1 MGVSIKTSLAC
12 TMALLSLTGS
22 GPMDLIDSTNID
34 ITAIPVREYD
44 ERVEGNNAII
54 LADTPQ
60 ELSYYIP
67 DTGWREREME
77 VNEEVCTLSLATAS
91 ESVADQAEQ
100 FLSGQKSTLNLSAG
114 EFIVVELD
122 GAHWI
127 SETEATLLGDGLVEI
142 GITDATGTSRYQ
154 TNELTSSGRVIYEER
169 TLCTYLKIQCPENV
183 EFVQIKEFLV
193 SGIPTLYQQ
202 IQREL
207 PEDTVVLDE
216 RDEKNP
222 VSVYRI
228 PLRESV
234 YRLADALLAGTAGLT
249 EHEKIMIFMD
259 FISEFYIGVDA
270 HPNSE
275 LSCQSY
281 ISACGGYSNLLT
293 ALAGTQGIPARL
305 LTLGNYPINNGHA
318 VCEIY
323 YDGAWHLYDP
333 TYGAYY
339 TDTPEDRSTPNVL
352 SFEELSAGKANST
365 EITCVV
371 ITPERLT
378 SQAAYSFLGPAIY
391 EKANPKG
398 ILDGTT
404 PLYYPLAISYDEGG
418 AKIDSTQFDASHQGI
433 SVLGVAYICYMH
445 NWKITNLNVGQTY
458 QFIVSASSV
467 MGEAGGD
474 FLAAASAENAT
485 VIQNEQH
492 LFSNDDPESMRW
504 VIEFIAESDTV
515 QITLSHDYQG
525 PDYHYIRPESFQIV
539 SGVAEE

>member
-127 SETEATLLGDGLVEI
+127 SKTEATLLGDGLVEI

-234 YRLADALLAGTAGLT
+234 YRLADALLAGTTGLT

-293 ALAGTQGIPARL
+293 ALAGTQDIPARL
-305 LTLGNYPINNGHA
+305 LTLGNYPPNDGHA
-318 VCEIY
+318 VCEFY
-323 YDGAWHLYDP
+323 YDDAWHFYDP
-333 TYGAYY
+333 TYGSYY
-339 TDTPEDRSTPNVL
+339 TRTPVDSESPDVL
-352 SFEELSAGKANST
+352 SFEELCAGMGDSPD
-365 EITCVV
+365 ITCVV
-371 ITPERLT
+371 TAPHRLI
-378 SQAAYSFLGPAIY
+378 SKVAFGFLGPAIY

-398 ILDGTT
+398 VLDGTT
-404 PLYYPLAISYDEGG
+404 PMHYPLTISYTEGG
-418 AKIDSTQFDASHQGI
+418 TTIDSTQFDTTRQGI
-433 SVLGVAYICYMH
+433 SVLGAAYICYMQDWTI
-445 NWKITNLNVGQTY
+445 NGLTPGTKYEFVLSARYVG
-458 QFIVSASSV
+458 
-467 MGEAGGD
+467 GEVLGD
-474 FLAAASAENAT
+474 FVASATAKNA
-485 VIQNEQH
+485 VITQNAQH
-492 LFSNDDPESMRW
+492 TFNGDKPETMEW
-504 VIEFIAESDTV
+504 VIEFVAESDTV
-515 QITLSHDYQG
+515 QILLSHDYVG
-525 PDYHYIRPESFQIV
+525 PDYHYINPNSFEIRESQ
-539 SGVAEE
+539 